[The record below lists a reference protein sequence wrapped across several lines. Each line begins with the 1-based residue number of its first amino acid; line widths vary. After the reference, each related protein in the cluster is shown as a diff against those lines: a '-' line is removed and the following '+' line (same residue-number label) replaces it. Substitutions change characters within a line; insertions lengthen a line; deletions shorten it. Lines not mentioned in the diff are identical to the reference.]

1 MKKLLIFLGFAFV
14 ACNQQPPA
22 ELLLWERQVTEASRQ
37 KTAII
42 IFQLQADCDSFI
54 FNKAQYL
61 ADSTRQAAKSNAH
74 FKRKK
79 RQ

>member
-1 MKKLLIFLGFAFV
+1 MKKLLIFLGFTFV
-14 ACNQQPPA
+14 ACNQQPQA
-22 ELLLWERQVTEASRQ
+22 ELLLWKRQVTEASRQ

-54 FNKAQYL
+54 FKKAQYL

-74 FKRKK
+74 LKRKK